1 MSSEST
7 FDKVRGGKLVF
18 KGDSGPQKKIK
29 KKKKKASQQL
39 EENKAVE
46 GQVPG
51 QGDGAEEEFDTG
63 IGFAPTG
70 AKKTPKYEDMFPF
83 EAEKYAYVAPVKVKS
98 RESALD
104 ERQKRKAD
112 RYCK

>member
-1 MSSEST
+1 MSSKST

-18 KGDSGPQKKIK
+18 KGDTGPQKKIK
-29 KKKKKASQQL
+29 KKKKKASQQVEDSEAVDGL
-39 EENKAVE
+39 VHEQDGGGEE
-46 GQVPG
+46 
-51 QGDGAEEEFDTG
+51 DIDTG